1 MITNLRLQ
9 NFKAWADSGNVKF
22 GPITAFFGS
31 NSSGKTSFLQSMLL
45 LKQTAESADRG
56 RVFDLDGTAS
66 LVSLG
71 TFNDITFQHDAE
83 RTVGIDIGWHE
94 SEAFEIRSTETKRR
108 NTVAASHDLS
118 LSVAVREIRNFPV
131 VQQVEY
137 GLGDLRFSLTR
148 NRGSKD
154 EYALD
159 SNDYPFKRVSGRP
172 WPLPS
177 PGKFYSF
184 PDQVRAYYQNAA
196 FLSDL
201 ELQFE
206 KLCSRIYYLGPL
218 RQDPARQ
225 YIWSGGRP
233 VDVGRRGELAVEALI
248 ASQADGKTNAR
259 GFAMRKDGPRR
270 RTKLIT
276 VEEHVASWLQELGL
290 IHSFAVES
298 VDDRRT
304 LYRVQVKRS
313 PGSTPVLLTDVGFGV
328 SQVLPVL
335 VLLAYAPEGS
345 TVLLEQPEIHL
356 HPAVQSALADV
367 VIEAA
372 KVRNIQVVVESHS
385 EHFLMRLQR
394 RIAERDIGRGTTLEP
409 EDCLLYFCATEGPA
423 STISRLTLDLFGNI
437 TNWPDDFFGNQ
448 FGEAAAMNRAARRR
462 VIEEQTA

>member
-1 MITNLRLQ
+1 MITRLRLQ
-9 NFKAWADSGNVKF
+9 NFKAWEDSGIVEF

-31 NSSGKTSFLQSMLL
+31 NSSGKTSFLQSLL
-45 LKQTAESADRG
+45 LFKQTAESADRG
-56 RVFDLDGTAS
+56 RVFDLGGPSS
-66 LVSLG
+66 LTSLG
-71 TFNDITFQHDAE
+71 TFRDITYRHNAE
-83 RTVGIDIGWHE
+83 HSVGIDIGWHE
-94 SEAFEIRSTETKRR
+94 EKPFEIGHTETRRREPIASSNDLGLSVLVKEIRS
-108 NTVAASHDLS
+108 
-118 LSVAVREIRNFPV
+118 FPV

-137 GLGDLRFSLTR
+137 KLGDFHFSMSR
-148 NRGSKD
+148 SRSGRD
-154 EYALD
+154 EYQLD
-159 SNDYPFKRVSGRP
+159 SAEYPFKRVSGRP

-218 RQDPARQ
+218 RQDPERQ

-233 VDVGRRGELAVEALI
+233 VDVGKRGELAVEALI
-248 ASQADGKTNAR
+248 ASQSDGRTNAR
-259 GFAMRKDGPRR
+259 GFAVRKDGPRR
-270 RTKLIT
+270 TRLIT
-276 VEEHVASWLQELGL
+276 VEEHVAAWLQELGL
-290 IHSFAVES
+290 ISDFAVEA
-298 VDDRRT
+298 VDDRAT

-313 PGSTPVLLTDVGFGV
+313 PDSASVLLTDVGFGV

-335 VLLAYAPEGS
+335 VLLAYVPEGS

-356 HPAVQSALADV
+356 HPAVQSGLADV

-394 RIAERDIGRGTTLEP
+394 RIAEKDVGRGVTIEP
-409 EDCLLYFCATEGPA
+409 DDCRLYFCDTSEGH
-423 STISRLTLDLFGNI
+423 SVISQLELDLFGNI
-437 TNWPDDFFGNQ
+437 TNWPDDFFGNA
-448 FGEAAAMNRAARRR
+448 FEEVAAMNRAARKRA
-462 VIEEQTA
+462 IGEKSI

>member
-1 MITNLRLQ
+1 MITRLRLQ
-9 NFKAWADSGNVKF
+9 NFKAWQDSGNVEF

-31 NSSGKTSFLQSMLL
+31 NSSGKTSFLQSLLL
-45 LKQTAESADRG
+45 LKQTAESSNRG
-56 RVFDLDGTAS
+56 RVFDLGGGPAS

-71 TFNDITFQHDAE
+71 TFFDLVFQHNSKN
-83 RTVGIDIGWHE
+83 TVGVEIGWHE
-94 SEAFEIRSTETKRR
+94 SKAYEIQ
-108 NTVAASHDLS
+108 NTDPKGRAAIDKSRDLS
-118 LSVAVREIRNFPV
+118 LLARVRELGHFMVAQRI
-131 VQQVEY
+131 EY
-137 GLGDLRFSLTR
+137 RLGDVGFSLER
-148 NRGSKD
+148 VASEKD
-154 EYALD
+154 EYVLD
-159 SNDYPFKRVSGRP
+159 SDGYPFEHVPERP
-172 WPLPS
+172 RLLPS

-184 PDQVRAYYQNAA
+184 PHQVRAYYRNAA

-233 VDVGRRGELAVEALI
+233 VDVGRRGELAIEALI
-248 ASQADGKTNAR
+248 ASQADGRTNAR
-259 GFAMRKDGPRR
+259 GFVIRKDGSR
-270 RTKLIT
+270 RTKLIS
-276 VEEHVASWLQELGL
+276 VEEHVAAWLQELGL
-290 IHSFAVES
+290 IHSFAVEP
-298 VDDRRT
+298 VDDRGT
-304 LYRVQVKRS
+304 LYRVQVRRS

-356 HPAVQSALADV
+356 HPAVQSGLADV

-394 RIAERDIGRGTTLEP
+394 RIAEKEIGRGLALEP
-409 EDCLLYFCATEGPA
+409 EDCLLYFCRTEGAA
-423 STISRLTLDLFGNI
+423 SKVDRLVLDSFGNI

-448 FGEAAAMNRAARRR
+448 FEEAAAMNRAARRR
-462 VIEEQTA
+462 ANDEKPT

>member
-9 NFKAWADSGNVKF
+9 NFKAWEDSGFIKF

-31 NSSGKTSFLQSMLL
+31 NSSGKTSFLQSLLL

-56 RVFDLDGTAS
+56 RVFDLGGPAS

-71 TFNDITFQHDAE
+71 TFNDITFQHDSE
-83 RTVGIDIGWHE
+83 RTVGIDIGWQE
-94 SEAFEIRSTETKRR
+94 DSDFEIRNTETKKRDAI
-108 NTVAASHDLS
+108 AASRDLS
-118 LSVAVREIRNFPV
+118 LSVLVRELRSFPV
-131 VQQVEY
+131 VQRVEY

-148 NRGSKD
+148 RGGKD
-154 EYALD
+154 EYSLD
-159 SNDYPFKRVSGRP
+159 SNSYPFKRVSGRP

-206 KLCSRIYYLGPL
+206 NLCGRIFYLGPL

-248 ASQADGKTNAR
+248 ASQSDGKTNAR
-259 GFAMRKDGPRR
+259 GFAIRKDGPR

-276 VEEHVASWLQELGL
+276 VEEHVAIWLQELGL

-298 VDDRRT
+298 VDDRST
-304 LYRVQVKRS
+304 LYRVQVRRS
-313 PGSTPVLLTDVGFGV
+313 QGSTPVLLTDVGFGV

-356 HPAVQSALADV
+356 HPAVQSGLADV

-394 RIAERDIGRGTTLEP
+394 RLAEKEIGRGVTLES
-409 EDCLLYFCATEGPA
+409 EDCLLYFCHADGSA
-423 STISRLTLDLFGNI
+423 STISQLTLDLFGNI
-437 TNWPDDFFGNQ
+437 TNWPKDFFGNQ
-448 FGEAAAMNRAARRR
+448 FEEAAAMSRAARRR
-462 VIEEQTA
+462 AIEEKSA

>member
-1 MITNLRLQ
+1 MITKLRLK
-9 NFKAWADSGNVKF
+9 NFKAWEDSGVVEF

-31 NSSGKTSFLQSMLL
+31 NSSGKTSFLQSLLL

-56 RVFDLDGTAS
+56 RVFDLGGPAS
-66 LVSLG
+66 LAALG
-71 TFNDITFQHDAE
+71 TFRDITFRHNVDHV
-83 RTVGIDIGWHE
+83 VGIDIGWRE
-94 SEAFEIRSTETKRR
+94 EKPFKIQNTETKKRDPIVSS
-108 NTVAASHDLS
+108 NSLG
-118 LSVAVREIRNFPV
+118 LSVQVKELKSFPV
-131 VQQVEY
+131 VQRVEY
-137 GLGDLRFSLTR
+137 ELGDFHFALSRIK
-148 NRGSKD
+148 GGKD
-154 EYALD
+154 EYTLESD
-159 SNDYPFKRVSGRP
+159 RYPFKRVSGRP

-206 KLCSRIYYLGPL
+206 NLCSRIYYLGPL
-218 RQDPARQ
+218 RQDPERQ

-233 VDVGRRGELAVEALI
+233 VDVGKRGELAVEALI

-259 GFAMRKDGPRR
+259 GFAVRKDGLR

-276 VEEHVASWLQELGL
+276 VEEHVATWLQELGL
-290 IHSFAVES
+290 ISDFAVES
-298 VDDRRT
+298 VDDRVT

-313 PGSTPVLLTDVGFGV
+313 PNSASVLLTDVGFGV

-356 HPAVQSALADV
+356 HPAVQSGLADV
-367 VIEAA
+367 IIEAA
-372 KVRNIQVVVESHS
+372 KVRNIQVIVESHS

-394 RIAERDIGRGTTLEP
+394 RIAEKDLGRGIVLEP
-409 EDCLLYFCATEGPA
+409 EDCRLYFCETSEGQ
-423 STISRLTLDLFGNI
+423 SVISHLDIDLFGNI
-437 TNWPDDFFGNQ
+437 TNWPDDFFGNS
-448 FGEAAAMNRAARRR
+448 FEEVAAMNRAARRR
-462 VIEEQTA
+462 AIQEKSA